1 MSASRV
7 VPGIAIRIGSGS
19 TPSTSTTVGPVTT
32 TTTTSTAPIYS
43 TSAPSTPAHPTVTD
57 ANELA
62 DNLFGIYMQ
71 ATKGAV
77 RQQWII
83 LPPPVAVLGVKNID
97 TGPVPVLTY
106 LNRTQQHEGNR
117 SKWFHMRQWETS
129 EPLHREFA
137 KLLNE
142 GWAVAEPV
150 VVPIE
155 LDDYLKVW
163 NERATPHKYIR
174 AIDKV
179 LKPMG
184 LSTK

>member
-7 VPGIAIRIGSGS
+7 VPGIAIRIGSG
-19 TPSTSTTVGPVTT
+19 TAPTTTTTVGPMTTTT
-32 TTTTSTAPIYS
+32 TTTTSIPVGLSPSLAP
-43 TSAPSTPAHPTVTD
+43 APAED
-57 ANELA
+57 LEN
-62 DNLFGIYMQ
+62 NLFGVYMQ

-83 LPPPVAVLGVKNID
+83 LPPPIAELGVKNID

-117 SKWFHMRQWETS
+117 SKWFHMRQWATS
-129 EPLHREFA
+129 EPLDREFK
-137 KLLNE
+137 KLLND
-142 GWAVAEPV
+142 GWQVSDPI